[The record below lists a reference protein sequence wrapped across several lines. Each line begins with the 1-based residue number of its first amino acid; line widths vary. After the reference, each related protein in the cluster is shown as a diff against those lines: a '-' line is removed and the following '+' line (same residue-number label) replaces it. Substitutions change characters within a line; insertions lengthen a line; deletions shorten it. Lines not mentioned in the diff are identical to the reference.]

1 MTYFVDFDRTLF
13 DFDSFFLDLVE
24 YPALSALRERA
35 LEAVKI
41 PRGVDPEH
49 DEKRNRMW
57 EELHTLYARGAFSFS
72 EGSML
77 RFIFPDAHTFLEKN
91 GKECVVVTKGGLDL
105 AFQKGKVKSSGVET
119 LVARTEYVQRD
130 DSKGK
135 LLKSLLA
142 EYPAPYLFV
151 DDFAN
156 ELASVAELCPEVSLY
171 EIRRDGMPG
180 SGEYA
185 VIRNLLELP

>member
-24 YPALSALRERA
+24 YPALAGIRDRA

-41 PRGVDPEH
+41 PRGVDPAH

-57 EELHTLYARGAFSFS
+57 EELHALYSSGAFTFP
-72 EGSML
+72 EGSMSQ
-77 RFIFPDAHTFLEKN
+77 FVFPDARIFLQKH
-91 GKECVVVTKGGLDL
+91 GKESVVVTKGGLDL
-105 AFQKGKVKSSGVET
+105 AFQKGKVASSGVET
-119 LVARTEYVQRD
+119 LVARCEYVQRD
-130 DSKGK
+130 DSKGTLIK
-135 LLKSLLA
+135 NLLV
-142 EYPAPYLFV
+142 EYPAPYIFV
-151 DDFAN
+151 DDFAQ

-171 EIRRDGMPG
+171 EIRRDANPG

-185 VIRNLLELP
+185 VIRSLEELP